1 MSPRAS
7 ARKYSIKRA
16 VTVWVCCCLGCLKR
30 ASSKQQRVMEGI
42 KVEQVTANLQLSEIE
57 DSAEYPRSTTSRQVL
72 LSSDDG
78 LILTQ
83 IDDLEIVTSTGIVD
97 AHNELL
103 KAKAAFQIR
112 KNTVE
117 SILIANPLLES
128 VRAGTSESGS
138 DRRLSPLLRR
148 RDELSLCLTKLAK
161 KEEKMLAELLEK
173 EADNIRIARE
183 NTNLAATMLEL
194 AEKRRY
200 PQHRSTSEDN
210 TVQKEIFAMENKLQA
225 SRRKWK
231 MMKETASAAV
241 AGSGV
246 AWARDPELLLL
257 VLDDE

>member
-1 MSPRAS
+1 
-7 ARKYSIKRA
+7 
-16 VTVWVCCCLGCLKR
+16 
-30 ASSKQQRVMEGI
+30 MEGVKI
-42 KVEQVTANLQLSEIE
+42 EQVTANPQLSELEEWVLRCYNRIE
-57 DSAEYPRSTTSRQVL
+57 NLCLELAL
-72 LSSDDG
+72 LNVRD
-78 LILTQ
+78 Q
-83 IDDLEIVTSTGIVD
+83 QPQDDLEIVTSTGIVD

-112 KNTVE
+112 KNIVE

-128 VRAGTSESGS
+128 AQADTSESVS

-161 KEEKMLAELLEK
+161 KEEKMMAELLEK

-194 AEKRRY
+194 AEKGRY
-200 PQHRSTSEDN
+200 PQHHSSFED
-210 TVQKEIFAMENKLQA
+210 TAVQKEIFAMESMLYA
-225 SRRKWK
+225 SRQKWK